1 VLDEPANGLDPAG
14 IVEMRDLMHSLSAE
28 GKTVFISSHI
38 LSEVQQIC
46 TRVAII
52 SQGRLIKETT
62 IEDLLRGDGTFSVQ
76 VENTQDA
83 LFLIKQEPWGR
94 DAHIDEHNVIITSA
108 PNNRGR
114 DLNLF
119 LVKAGFAPDSL
130 SQPTED
136 LERIFLE
143 LTGTK
148 GGEVK

>member
-1 VLDEPANGLDPAG
+1 
-14 IVEMRDLMHSLSAE
+14 MRDLMHSLAAE

-52 SQGRLIKETT
+52 SQGQLITETT
-62 IEDLLRGDGTFSVQ
+62 IEDLLRGEGKFSVQ
-76 VENTQDA
+76 VENTQEA
-83 LFLIKQEPWGR
+83 LFLIKQEPWG
-94 DAHIDEHNVIITSA
+94 AGAELDEHNAIITYA

-130 SQPTED
+130 SQATQD
-136 LERIFLE
+136 LEKIFLE
-143 LTGTK
+143 LTGSK
-148 GGEVK
+148 GGEIK